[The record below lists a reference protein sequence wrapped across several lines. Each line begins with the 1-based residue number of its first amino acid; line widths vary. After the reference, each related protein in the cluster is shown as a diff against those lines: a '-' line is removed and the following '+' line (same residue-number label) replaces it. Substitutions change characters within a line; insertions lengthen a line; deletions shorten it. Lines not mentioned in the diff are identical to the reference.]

1 MVLKSRG
8 LILNQLLQTDT
19 HISDLRKIKYLHVT
33 IDNCSG
39 FMVAISLTRK
49 ANINVIRHCL
59 H

>member
-1 MVLKSRG
+1 MVLKSQG

-33 IDNCSG
+33 IDTCSG
-39 FMVAISLTRK
+39 FMVAISLTRE
-49 ANINVIRHCL
+49 ANINVISHCL